1 MNNIAAIPES
11 RQSASGFYPT
21 PANLANKMLDDI
33 HWTYVNSILEPSAG
47 KGDLAEAINRK
58 WKTYRGS
65 NRYYHDDG
73 KNADIDCIEVD
84 QNLRAILK
92 DKGFRVVHDDF
103 LTYKT
108 QKKYSLIVMNPPFDA
123 GAKHILRAL
132 QMLHDGGQLIALCN
146 AETLKNPCTN
156 ERDLLVR
163 RLMEGNAEIEYLQD
177 GFTQAERKTD
187 VEIAMIRYKQPE
199 SELSHLILDHLKPAH
214 KYVDM
219 PEEEAR
225 TLTKSDFVEAI
236 LDRYNYEVETAVHLI
251 QETEACQKVLNQPV
265 VSKDTSY
272 SSSPFEL
279 NMGHNTQASV
289 NEAVKRIRKKYWSAL
304 FAAPQFMNQLTSNL
318 RDQMQ
323 KRVEVL
329 GDYEFSKFNIL
340 EIMIQMNVQVNEG
353 VEKTI
358 MDLFDD
364 WTRKYHWDDHST
376 NRHYFDGWK
385 TNDAF
390 AVNKKVIIP
399 MYAYSTWSGSYNLD
413 YQCREKLADIEKVF
427 NYLDGGR
434 TTEIPLREALQKAQ
448 QDGQTDKVETK
459 YFFLTFYKKGTC
471 HVVFKDMNILA
482 RFNIFAARGK
492 NWLPPSFGKKK
503 YKDMTEEEQKVVKSF
518 MGSAEKYDK
527 VVQYSHYFLA
537 PVVDSSQLKIGG

>member
-21 PANLANKMLDDI
+21 PESLASRMLDGI
-33 HWTYVNSILEPSAG
+33 QWSYVSTILEPSAG
-47 KGDLAEAINRK
+47 KGDLADVINRK
-58 WKTYRGS
+58 WKIYRGS
-65 NRYYHDDG
+65 NRYYHDADNG
-73 KNADIDCIEVD
+73 ADIDCIEVD

-92 DKGFRVVHDDF
+92 DKGYRVVHDDF
-103 LTYKT
+103 MTYNT
-108 QKKYSLIVMNPPFDA
+108 QKKYSLIVMNPPFEY
-123 GAKHILRAL
+123 GAKHILKAM

-146 AETLKNPCTN
+146 AETLQNPCTN
-156 ERDLLVR
+156 ERDLLLR
-163 RLMEGNAEIEYLQD
+163 RLTEGNADIEYLQD
-177 GFTQAERKTD
+177 AFIQAERKTD
-187 VEIAMIRYKQPE
+187 VVIAMIRFKQPE

-219 PEEEAR
+219 PEEEAQA
-225 TLTKSDFVEAI
+225 LTKADFVEAI

-251 QETEACQKVLNQPV
+251 QETEACQRVLNQPV

-272 SSSPFEL
+272 SGSPFEL
-279 NMGHNTQASV
+279 NMGRNTPASV
-289 NEAVKRIRKKYWSAL
+289 NEAVMRIRKKYWAAL
-304 FAAPQFMNQLTSNL
+304 FTAPQFMSQLTSNL
-318 RDQMQ
+318 RDQMM
-323 KRVEVL
+323 KRVEEL
-329 GDYEFSKFNIL
+329 ANYEFSKFNIL
-340 EIMIQMNVQVNEG
+340 EIMVQMNAQVNDG

-399 MYAYSTWSGSYNLD
+399 LSAWSWTGSFSLSYS
-413 YQCREKLADIEKVF
+413 CFEKLNDIEKVF

-434 TTEIPLREALQKAQ
+434 TPEKDLREVLDEAEKTRQMK
-448 QDGQTDKVETK
+448 KIESK
-459 YFFLTFYKKGTC
+459 YFFLTFYQKGTC
-471 HVVFKDMNILA
+471 HLEFKDLNILA

-503 YKDMTEEEQKVVKSF
+503 YAEMTPEEQKTAKSF

-527 VVQYSHYFLA
+527 VVQYAHYFLA
-537 PVVDSSQLKIGG
+537 PVTDNNQLKIGG